1 MALWV
6 PGKVVENKRWG
17 GLLHSLRVDADIE
30 PYEAGQFIKIGL
42 EIDGEKGKEI
52 IGRPYSIVNP
62 PQQRP
67 LDFYFITLADG
78 PLTQRLQKLQPGDD
92 ILIAPR
98 AAGFL
103 VLSEVPQARHL
114 WLISTGT
121 GIGPFLSILR
131 SGNAWGRFE
140 HVTLVHAVRTVAELS
155 YVDEINQ
162 VVAEH
167 TQQFTYIPFVSRE
180 PCDFAL
186 SGRVPQAIADG
197 RLEQRAG
204 IAINAAD
211 SQVMLCGNPDMV
223 TDVMNILVER
233 GLKKHKRRDPGQI
246 SVENYW

>member
-6 PGKVVENKRWG
+6 TGKVVENKHWSG
-17 GLLHSLRVDADIE
+17 ALHSLRVDAVIE
-30 PYEAGQFIKIGL
+30 PYEAGQFIKLGL
-42 EIDGEKGKEI
+42 EIDGEI

-62 PQQRP
+62 PHQRP
-67 LDFYFITLADG
+67 LDFYFITVPQGL
-78 PLTQRLQKLQPGDD
+78 LTQRLQKLQPGDD
-92 ILIAPR
+92 IMIAPR

-103 VLSEVPQARHL
+103 VLSEVPKARHL

-131 SGNAWGRFE
+131 SYNAWQRFE
-140 HVTLVHAVRTVAELS
+140 RVTLVHAVRTAAELT
-155 YVDEINQ
+155 YLEEINL
-162 VVAEH
+162 VAAQH
-167 TQQFTYIPFVSRE
+167 AQQFNYIPFVSRE
-180 PCDFAL
+180 QYEFAL

-211 SQVMLCGNPDMV
+211 SQIMLCGNPQMV
-223 TDVMNILVER
+223 EDVMKVLVER

>member
-1 MALWV
+1 
-6 PGKVVENKRWG
+6 
-17 GLLHSLRVDADIE
+17 LLHSLRVEAEIE

-42 EIDGEKGKEI
+42 EIDVEKDGEISKEI
-52 IGRPYSIVNP
+52 IGRPYSIVTP
-62 PQQRP
+62 PQERP

-92 ILIAPR
+92 ILVAPR

-103 VLSEVPQARHL
+103 VLSEVPPARHL

-131 SGNAWGRFE
+131 SGNAWERFE
-140 HVTLVHAVRTVAELS
+140 RVTLVHAVRTVAELS
-155 YVDEINQ
+155 YLDEINH
-162 VVAEH
+162 VAAGH
-167 TQQFTYIPFVSRE
+167 TQQFSYIPFVSRE
-180 PCDFAL
+180 VCDFAL
-186 SGRVPQAIADG
+186 DGRVPQAIADG
-197 RLEQRAG
+197 RLEERAG

-223 TDVMNILVER
+223 TDVTNMLVER